1 MIKAIPENIDKAK
14 NHLLSGYPI
23 IYPTDT
29 LYSFG
34 AIAND
39 DITIKKI
46 NKLKRRTSP
55 ISIIVPNIKEIE
67 KYGYVHSKHEELI
80 NNIFPGKYTILLKAK
95 KHSLSKLIQNKS
107 NLIGIR
113 IPKES
118 FCINLVLELSMPI
131 ITTSINEHGSSPLT
145 NIGIIKKTYPKIKI
159 YYSKRNL
166 DSKGSTI
173 LDLSD
178 GQSINTIRQGDGKII
193 A

>member
-1 MIKAIPENIDKAK
+1 MLKAIYKNIDKAK
-14 NHLLSGYPI
+14 NHLLNGYPI

-39 DITIKKI
+39 DVTIKKI
-46 NKLKRRTSP
+46 NELKKRTSP
-55 ISIIVPNIKEIE
+55 ISIIVSNIKKIE
-67 KYGYVHSKHEELI
+67 KYGHVHSKHKELI

-113 IPKES
+113 IPEEL
-118 FCINLVLELSMPI
+118 FCTKLVSALSIPI
-131 ITTSINEHGSSPLT
+131 ITTSINEHGNPPLT
-145 NIGIIKKTYPKIKI
+145 NVEIIKKTYPKIQI

-178 GQSINTIRQGDGKII
+178 DQSINTMRQGDGEII
-193 A
+193 T